1 MTKLKTI
8 DIGRGKRY
16 VEVSERLK
24 FFRANYPDYSL
35 LSDVVE
41 ITETTITIKATI
53 LDKKQNPIASGIAQ
67 EVKGSS
73 FINKTSYVEN
83 CETSAWGRALA
94 NFGIGID
101 EAVASYNEV
110 ANAIEQQKEEHQIMM
125 EGDKEKEEE
134 DEFVLEKVLKGIEY
148 YRKLGWEEKEI
159 FEKIAEKYSDL
170 DTDTIELLKE
180 KSNDKAKPKKRN
192 RKATTR

>member
-125 EGDKEKEEE
+125 EGDKEEEEE

>member
-110 ANAIEQQKEEHQIMM
+110 ANAIEQQKEENEIMM
-125 EGDKEKEEE
+125 EGDKEEEE

-159 FEKIAEKYSDL
+159 FEKIADKYADL